1 MPYKKYLN
9 EISLGNTNEFFNRIK
24 GEVISLIKA
33 SEFEF
38 YELELFSVQDILL
51 KEDDLP
57 LKKGTVN
64 VVDFK
69 YYGAIKGHWINNEN
83 KKILPMGEQWVLP
96 LDPTIKRYP
105 IKGENV
111 VCVNYLGRTYYTT
124 TLNHN
129 NNPNNSI
136 LSGLS
141 SKTNVL
147 EVPPMISTDPKY
159 SKPVLV
165 EPGDISIQGRFNNSI
180 NIGSQDMVG
189 SSIKL
194 VAGHFDAHLNDSY
207 FQGRGGGEKRKRG
220 KYGRRLGEALT
231 YDLEKDSASIYIQ
244 DGGNVTVKN
253 PNSKLGSNIV
263 TGKKIILDADYIV
276 INAKKQ
282 LKLQGGDLV
291 EVVGGNTEIK
301 HNAGGQIATGETE
314 KAIDELRE
322 RTKKKLVDAFED
334 TKKEFIDAKN
344 LGQTA
349 FDKGIKD
356 LKDLDD
362 KMKDAVK
369 DIEKKIKQ
377 IRQVS
382 FTFDAQEFTKLQDKV
397 NKLQA
402 ELGSTPPTDPV
413 RITRLG
419 IELIDVF
426 RSFVTLDFMNKDIVT
441 IKKKK

>member
-9 EISLGNTNEFFNRIK
+9 KVSLGNTNEFFNRIK
-24 GEVISLIKA
+24 GEVINLIKA

-38 YELELFSVQDILL
+38 YELELFSVQNILL
-51 KEDDLP
+51 DEKLLP
-57 LKKGTVN
+57 KNNGN
-64 VVDFK
+64 IDYK
-69 YYGAIKGHWINNEN
+69 YYGAIQGFWINDER

-96 LDPTIKRYP
+96 LDPSIKRYP

-129 NNPNNSI
+129 NNPNHSI

-141 SKTNVL
+141 QKSTVA
-147 EVPPMISTDPKY
+147 EVPPMISTSPTFH
-159 SKPVLV
+159 KPVLV
-165 EPGDISIQGRFNNSI
+165 EAGDIVIQGRFNNSI

-194 VAGHFDAHLNDSY
+194 VAH
-207 FQGRGGGEKRKRG
+207 GRENP
-220 KYGRRLGEALT
+220 T
-231 YDLEKDSASIYIQ
+231 YDLEKDAASIYIQ
-244 DGGNVTVKN
+244 DGGSVKVKN

-263 TGKKIILDADYIV
+263 TGKKIVLDADYIV

-291 EVVGGNTEIK
+291 EVVGSNTEIK
-301 HNAGGQIATGETE
+301 HNAGGQIVTGETE
-314 KAIDELRE
+314 KAIDEIRE
-322 RTKKKLVDAFED
+322 RVKKKATDEFNEK
-334 TKKEFIDAKN
+334 KKEFIDAKN
-344 LGQTA
+344 KVQET

-356 LKDLDD
+356 LRKLDE
-362 KMKDAVK
+362 KMKDAVQN
-369 DIEKKIKQ
+369 IEKKIKQ

-402 ELGSTPPTDPV
+402 ELGATPPTDAVKIV
-413 RITRLG
+413 RITKDLLD
-419 IELIDVF
+419 IF
-426 RSFVTLDFMNKDIVT
+426 RSFSTLDFMNKDIVT

>member
-1 MPYKKYLN
+1 MPYIKKVN
-9 EISLGNTNEFFNRIK
+9 DIALGNSNTFFNKIK
-24 GEVISLIKA
+24 SEIVNLIKA
-33 SEFEF
+33 SETEF

-51 KEDDLP
+51 DTEVLP
-57 LKKGTVN
+57 N
-64 VVDFK
+64 NDYK
-69 YYGAIKGHWINNEN
+69 YYGAIKGYWINDEN
-83 KKILPMGEQWVLP
+83 KKILPKGEVWVLP

-105 IKGENV
+105 LKGENV
-111 VCVNYLGRTYYTT
+111 VCVNYLGRTYYTNI
-124 TLNHN
+124 LNHK
-129 NNPNNSI
+129 NNPNNNI
-136 LSGLS
+136 MTGLV
-141 SKTNVL
+141 SKGVIG
-147 EVPPMISTDPKY
+147 EAPPMVSTDPVY
-159 SKPVLV
+159 SKPIQV
-165 EPGDISIQGRFNNSI
+165 EPGDTIIQGRFNNSI

-194 VAGHFDAHLNDSY
+194 VAGHSDD
-207 FQGRGGGEKRKRG
+207 K
-220 KYGRRLGEALT
+220 T

-244 DGGNVTVKN
+244 DGGSVKVKN
-253 PNSKLGSNIV
+253 PNSKMGSNIV

-282 LKLQGGDLV
+282 LKLQGGELV
-291 EVVGGNTEIK
+291 EVIGGNTEIK
-301 HNAGGQIATGETE
+301 HNKGGKIVTGETE

-322 RTKKKLVDAFED
+322 RVKKKLVDEFEEK
-334 TKKEFIDAKN
+334 KKEFLEAYAKSAE
-344 LGQTA
+344 A
-349 FDKGIKD
+349 FNKGIQT
-356 LKDLDD
+356 LRDLDD
-362 KMKDAVK
+362 KMKDAVE

>member
-1 MPYKKYLN
+1 MPYKKPIN
-9 EISLGNTNEFFNRIK
+9 NVALGNTNEFFNRIK
-24 GEVISLIKA
+24 GEITSLIM
-33 SEFEF
+33 SREFEF

-51 KEDDLP
+51 DESQLP
-57 LKKGTVN
+57 RKN
-64 VVDFK
+64 YK
-69 YYGAIKGHWINNEN
+69 YYGAVKGYWAIDDT
-83 KKILPMGEQWVLP
+83 KKTLPRGEEWVLP
-96 LDPTIKRYP
+96 LDPHIKRYP
-105 IKGENV
+105 VIGENV

-124 TLNHN
+124 ILNHQ
-129 NNPNNSI
+129 NNPNNNI
-136 LSGLS
+136 MTGLVN
-141 SKTNVL
+141 KGKVG
-147 EVPPMISTDPKY
+147 EAPPTISTSPMFN
-159 SKPVLV
+159 KPVLANA
-165 EPGDISIQGRFNNSI
+165 GDIIFQGRFNNSI
-180 NIGSQDMVG
+180 NIGSQDLVG

-194 VAGHFDAHLNDSY
+194 VAH
-207 FQGRGGGEKRKRG
+207 GRENP
-220 KYGRRLGEALT
+220 T
-231 YDLEKDSASIYIQ
+231 YDLEKDAASIYIQ
-244 DGGNVTVKN
+244 DGGNVKVKN
-253 PNSKLGSNIV
+253 PNSKMGSNIV
-263 TGKKIILDADYIV
+263 TGKKIVLDADYIV

-322 RTKKKLVDAFED
+322 RTKKKLVDSFER
-334 TKKEFIDAKN
+334 TKKEFLEAKDK
-344 LGQTA
+344 GQEA

-362 KMKDAVK
+362 KMKDTVK

-397 NKLQA
+397 NKLQV
-402 ELGSTPPTDPV
+402 ELGVTPPTDPV
-413 RITRLG
+413 TIARITKDL
-419 IELIDVF
+419 LDVF

>member
-1 MPYKKYLN
+1 MPYIKKVN
-9 EISLGNTNEFFNRIK
+9 DIALGKSNSFFNKIK
-24 GEVISLIKA
+24 GEITALIQANKM
-33 SEFEF
+33 EF
-38 YELELFSVQDILL
+38 YELELFNVTNVLL
-51 KEDDLP
+51 KESELP
-57 LKKGTVN
+57 NKN
-64 VVDFK
+64 YK
-69 YYGAIKGHWINNEN
+69 YYGAIQGYWVNDDTKKTLPKGEV
-83 KKILPMGEQWVLP
+83 WVLP
-96 LDPTIKRYP
+96 LDPHIKKYP
-105 IKGENV
+105 LPGENV
-111 VCVNYLGRTYYTT
+111 VCVNYLGRTYYSTI
-124 TLNHN
+124 LNHQ
-129 NNPNNSI
+129 NNPNNNI

-141 SKTNVL
+141 GNAPKGEAPP
-147 EVPPMISTDPKY
+147 EVSTVPTFN
-159 SKPVLV
+159 KPL
-165 EPGDISIQGRFNNSI
+165 PANMGDIVIQGRFNNSI

-194 VAGHFDAHLNDSY
+194 VAH
-207 FQGRGGGEKRKRG
+207 GRENP
-220 KYGRRLGEALT
+220 T
-231 YDLEKDSASIYIQ
+231 YDLEKDAASIYIQ
-244 DGGNVTVKN
+244 DGGNVTVNN

-263 TGKKIILDADYIV
+263 TGKKIVLDADYIV

>member
-1 MPYKKYLN
+1 MPYKKSIN
-9 EISLGNTNEFFNRIK
+9 NVALGNTNEFFNKIK
-24 GEVISLIKA
+24 GEITSLIKS
-33 SEFEF
+33 SEVEF
-38 YELELFSVQDILL
+38 YELELFSVQSILL
-51 KEDDLP
+51 DESELP
-57 LKKGTVN
+57 KKN
-64 VVDFK
+64 YK
-69 YYGAIKGHWINNEN
+69 YYGAVRGYWVNDNTKKTLPKGE
-83 KKILPMGEQWVLP
+83 EWVLP
-96 LDPTIKRYP
+96 LDPHIKRYP
-105 IKGENV
+105 VIGENV

-124 TLNHN
+124 ILNHQ
-129 NNPNNSI
+129 NNPNNNI
-136 LSGLS
+136 MTGLVNKGKVGEAS
-141 SKTNVL
+141 PT
-147 EVPPMISTDPKY
+147 ISTSPMFN
-159 SKPVLV
+159 KPVLANA
-165 EPGDISIQGRFNNSI
+165 GDIIFQGRFNNSI
-180 NIGSQDMVG
+180 NIGSQDLVG

-194 VAGHFDAHLNDSY
+194 VAH
-207 FQGRGGGEKRKRG
+207 GRENPS
-220 KYGRRLGEALT
+220 
-231 YDLEKDSASIYIQ
+231 YDLEKDAASIYIQ
-244 DGGNVTVKN
+244 DGGNVKVKN
-253 PNSKLGSNIV
+253 PNSKMGSNIV
-263 TGKKIILDADYIV
+263 TGKKIVLDADYIV

-314 KAIDELRE
+314 KAIDSLRE
-322 RTKKKLVDAFED
+322 RTKTKIVDSFNK
-334 TKKEFIDAKN
+334 TKDEFIQAKDK
-344 LGQTA
+344 GQEA

-397 NKLQA
+397 NKLQS

-419 IELIDVF
+419 IELINVF

>member
-1 MPYKKYLN
+1 MPYKKSIN
-9 EISLGNTNEFFNRIK
+9 NVALGNTNEFFNKIK
-24 GEVISLIKA
+24 GEITSLIKS
-33 SEFEF
+33 SEVEF
-38 YELELFSVQDILL
+38 YELELFSVQSILL
-51 KEDDLP
+51 DESELP
-57 LKKGTVN
+57 KKN
-64 VVDFK
+64 YK
-69 YYGAIKGHWINNEN
+69 YYGAVRGYWVNDNTKKTLPKGE
-83 KKILPMGEQWVLP
+83 EWVLP
-96 LDPTIKRYP
+96 LDPHIKRYP
-105 IKGENV
+105 VIGENV

-124 TLNHN
+124 ILNHQ
-129 NNPNNSI
+129 NNPNNNI
-136 LSGLS
+136 MTGLVNKGKVGEAS
-141 SKTNVL
+141 PT
-147 EVPPMISTDPKY
+147 ISTSPMFN
-159 SKPVLV
+159 KPVLANA
-165 EPGDISIQGRFNNSI
+165 GDIIFQGRFNNSI
-180 NIGSQDMVG
+180 NIGSQDLVG

-194 VAGHFDAHLNDSY
+194 VAH
-207 FQGRGGGEKRKRG
+207 GRENPS
-220 KYGRRLGEALT
+220 
-231 YDLEKDSASIYIQ
+231 YDLEKDAASIYIQ
-244 DGGNVTVKN
+244 DGGNVKVKN
-253 PNSKLGSNIV
+253 PNSKMGSNIV
-263 TGKKIILDADYIV
+263 TGKKIVLDADYIV

-322 RTKKKLVDAFED
+322 RTKTKIVDSFNK
-334 TKKEFIDAKN
+334 TKDEFIQAKDK
-344 LGQTA
+344 GQEA

-397 NKLQA
+397 NKLQS

-419 IELIDVF
+419 IELINVF

>member
-1 MPYKKYLN
+1 MPYKKSIN
-9 EISLGNTNEFFNRIK
+9 NVALGNTNEFFNKIK
-24 GEVISLIKA
+24 GEITSLIKS
-33 SEFEF
+33 SEVEF
-38 YELELFSVQDILL
+38 YELELFSVQSILL
-51 KEDDLP
+51 DESELP
-57 LKKGTVN
+57 KKN
-64 VVDFK
+64 YK
-69 YYGAIKGHWINNEN
+69 YYGAVKGYWVNDDT
-83 KKILPMGEQWVLP
+83 KKTLPRGEEWVLP
-96 LDPTIKRYP
+96 LDPHIKRYP
-105 IKGENV
+105 VIGENV

-124 TLNHN
+124 ILNHQ
-129 NNPNNSI
+129 NNPNNNI
-136 LSGLS
+136 MTGLVNKGKVGEAS
-141 SKTNVL
+141 PT
-147 EVPPMISTDPKY
+147 ISTSPMFN
-159 SKPVLV
+159 KPVLANA
-165 EPGDISIQGRFNNSI
+165 GDIIFQGRFNNSI
-180 NIGSQDMVG
+180 NIGSQDLVG

-194 VAGHFDAHLNDSY
+194 VAH
-207 FQGRGGGEKRKRG
+207 GRENPS
-220 KYGRRLGEALT
+220 
-231 YDLEKDSASIYIQ
+231 YDLEKDAASIYIQ
-244 DGGNVTVKN
+244 DGGNVKVKN
-253 PNSKLGSNIV
+253 PNSKMGSNIV
-263 TGKKIILDADYIV
+263 TGKKIVLDADYIV

-322 RTKKKLVDAFED
+322 RTKTKIVDSFNK
-334 TKKEFIDAKN
+334 TKDEFIQAKDK
-344 LGQTA
+344 GQEA

-397 NKLQA
+397 NKLQS

-419 IELIDVF
+419 IELINVF